1 MWPMKTA
8 TMRDLKHNL
17 RQVSSWLAAG
27 EEVQLTRRGKPFAR
41 LIPESTNGPAFQ
53 RPDFAAGL
61 QEIWGDAP
69 PLTKQQT
76 EDFWSEFRGEA

>member
-17 RQVSSWLAAG
+17 RQVTRWLDTG
-27 EEVQLTRRGKPFAR
+27 QEVQLTRRGKPFAR
-41 LIPESTNGPAFQ
+41 VVPDTGAPKFR

-61 QEIWGDAP
+61 REVWGDAP
-69 PLTKQQT
+69 PLSAKQT
-76 EDFWSEFRGEA
+76 RDFWRDFRDER